1 MVDNDEHKKRL
12 SESTSEIIKSTH
24 PKKIVMAGPGT
35 GKTTGFLRLLKD
47 RKFNKER
54 CLVFTFL
61 GVLKKDLEQK
71 LESMAKI
78 FTFHGYCNYLL
89 KKFPQLCEGI
99 TNSFFVL
106 PALAEIIKEDWKIL
120 DGSDAP
126 DFNKNFQSSF
136 ESPGTEFFINRS
148 NYYNAVSFDDSVF
161 RVCKAFKAGIGI
173 GDSYNLVLVDEAQD
187 FNKLEMDFIKYMSEK
202 YPILIAGDDD
212 QALYDYDFRSASPL
226 YIRDLWRN
234 GEFEQ
239 HKLPYCTRCTKIIVE
254 AFHDIVKVAMQNNL
268 LKDRIDKNFDYY
280 PPLKKDD
287 SIKYPKIKVVET
299 SVFKKDLNYFGE
311 YIKREIEKIPKE
323 EIKKSREDDNPTVL
337 IIAQKPFKGQIEE
350 WMIKNG
356 FEIEISKKSDT
367 YPGREFVL
375 RELSKN
381 PDSNLWWRVIVALDS
396 PNSWKKA
403 IKESATGGL
412 LREFLPQE
420 YCESII
426 LKISNLKDVEEEDT
440 IPMEE
445 SDKPT
450 IKITTFEGAKGLSAY
465 HTFIAGLQNGV
476 LPANPKNITD
486 RDVRKFLVAIT
497 RAKKQCHLIFTKR
510 PFGSLA
516 TPSIFIDWIKPERKD
531 FLYVD
536 KKYLQS

>member
-1 MVDNDEHKKRL
+1 MTDHEEHKKRL
-12 SESTSEIIKSTH
+12 SEATSEIIKSTH
-24 PKKIVMAGPGT
+24 SKKIVMAGPGA
-35 GKTTGFLRLLKD
+35 GKTTGFLRLLED

-78 FTFHGYCNYLL
+78 FTLHGYCNFLL

-99 TNSFFVL
+99 TSDFFVL
-106 PALAEIIKEDWKIL
+106 PALSEIIKEDWEVL

-126 DFNKNFQSSF
+126 NFNKNFQSSF
-136 ESPGTEFFINRS
+136 ESAGTKFFINRS
-148 NYYNAVSFDDSVF
+148 NYYDAVSFDDSVF
-161 RVCKAFKAGIGI
+161 RVYKAFKTGISI
-173 GDSYNLVLVDEAQD
+173 SDSYDLVLVDEAQD
-187 FNKLEMDFIKYMSEK
+187 FNKLEMDFIKYMSENH
-202 YPILIAGDDD
+202 PILIAGDDD
-212 QALYDYDFRSASPL
+212 QALYDDFRSASPL

-239 HKLPYCTRCTKIIVE
+239 HKLPYCTRCTEVIVG
-254 AFHDIVKVAMQNNL
+254 AFHDVVNIATQNNL
-268 LKDRIDKNFDYY
+268 LKDRIDKNFDYC
-280 PPLKKDD
+280 PPLKEPD

-311 YIKREIEKIPKE
+311 YIKREIEKIPEE
-323 EIKKSREDDNPTVL
+323 EIKKSKEDDNPTVL

-350 WMIKNG
+350 WMAKNG
-356 FEIEISKKSDT
+356 FEIEISKKSDI
-367 YPGREFVL
+367 YPDREVVL

-381 PDSNLWWRVIVALDS
+381 PDSNLWWRVIIALDKPS
-396 PNSWKKA
+396 SWKKA

-412 LREFLPQE
+412 LRKLLPQDYYE
-420 YCESII
+420 GII
-426 LKISNLKDVEEEDT
+426 LEISKLKDIEKED
-440 IPMEE
+440 PAPKEE
-445 SDKPT
+445 SGKAT

-486 RDVRKFLVAIT
+486 KDVRKFLVAIT
-497 RAKKQCHLIFTKR
+497 RAKKQCHLIYTKR
-510 PFGSLA
+510 PFGSSA
-516 TPSIFIDWIKPERKD
+516 TPSAFIDWIKSERKD

-536 KKYLQS
+536 KKYLQSL

>member
-1 MVDNDEHKKRL
+1 MVDNEEHKKRL
-12 SESTSEIIKSTH
+12 NEATSEIIKSIH

-35 GKTTGFLRLLKD
+35 GKTTGFLRLLED
-47 RKFNKER
+47 RKFDKER

-78 FTFHGYCNYLL
+78 FTLHGYCNYLL

-99 TNSFFVL
+99 TSCFFVL
-106 PALAEIIKEDWKIL
+106 PALPEIIKEDWEIL
-120 DGSDAP
+120 AGSDAP

-136 ESPGTEFFINRS
+136 ESSGTEFFINRS
-148 NYYNAVSFDDSVF
+148 NYYDAVSFDDSVF
-161 RVCKAFKAGIGI
+161 RVYKAFKAGISI
-173 GDSYNLVLVDEAQD
+173 GDSYDLVLVDEAQD

-202 YPILIAGDDD
+202 HPILIAGDDD
-212 QALYDYDFRSASPL
+212 QALYDDFRSASPL

-239 HKLPYCTRCTKIIVE
+239 HELPYCTRCTKVIVE
-254 AFHDIVKVAMQNNL
+254 AFHDVVKTATQNNL
-268 LKDRIDKNFDYY
+268 LKDRIDKNFDYC
-280 PPLKKDD
+280 PPLKEDD

-299 SVFKKDLNYFGE
+299 SVFKKNLNYFGE
-311 YIKREIEKIPKE
+311 YIKREIEKIPEE
-323 EIKKSREDDNPTVL
+323 EIKKSKEDDNPTVL

-350 WMIKNG
+350 WMTKNG
-356 FEIEISKKSDT
+356 FEVEISKKSDI
-367 YPGREFVL
+367 YPDREFVL
-375 RELSKN
+375 RKLSKN
-381 PDSNLWWRVIVALDS
+381 PDSNLWWRVIVALDK
-396 PNSWKKA
+396 PNFWKKT

-412 LREFLPQE
+412 FRKFLPKE

-426 LKISNLKDVEEEDT
+426 LEIGRLKDIEKEA
-440 IPMEE
+440 PLQKEE
-445 SDKPT
+445 SGKPT

-476 LPANPKNITD
+476 LPANTKNITD
-486 RDVRKFLVAIT
+486 KDVRKFLVAIT

-510 PFGSLA
+510 PFGSSA
-516 TPSIFIDWIKPERKD
+516 TPSVFIDWIKLERRD